1 MFRAIS
7 LSFAVIAAIFVG
19 AFAAEAQ
26 RDPISDRG
34 GSALKGYDTVAYWT
48 QNEAVKGD
56 KKITAEY
63 KGATF
68 RFASEENK
76 ALFVANPEK
85 YLPEYGGYCAWAI
98 GKSKT
103 GFAPGNG
110 KYWKFVDGKLYL
122 NYDKGVQKK
131 WEKDIPGFIQTGDVH
146 WSENEFHESN

>member
-48 QNEAVKGD
+48 QNEAVKGN

-76 ALFVANPEK
+76 ELFVANPEK
-85 YLPEYGGYCAWAI
+85 YLPEYGGYCAWAMAS
-98 GKSKT
+98 G

-122 NYDKGVQKK
+122 NYSKGVQKD
-131 WEKDIPGFIQTGDVH
+131 WEEDVPGFITKADPR
-146 WSENEFHESN
+146 WTDATLAESN